1 LQTRLNLKARAP
13 FSEARGSSGGAMVWV
28 RQAVAALIAC
38 QEQRY
43 VRWFLSLHIGNAE
56 EKFRHRSGYAE
67 RSGSCHMIFHVQ

>member
-1 LQTRLNLKARAP
+1 
-13 FSEARGSSGGAMVWV
+13 MVWV

-56 EKFRHRSGYAE
+56 EKFRHSSGYAE
-67 RSGSCHMIFHVQ
+67 RSGGCHMIFHVQ